1 MSKAGSLAILKGQ
14 NFAAESREGGGR
26 GWARVLYLVSPSEET
41 GRVNVG
47 VRLVLIIRHF
57 DVVPHA
63 VVHHL
68 ASVGQPATILKGVAA
83 AKALESRPAESRP
96 AESRPFR
103 FRPGARAPPLRDV
116 TFLVTVA
123 AAVATKL
130 VLKAPARAFRPAVVP
145 TETAP
150 HLTRGSR

>member
-1 MSKAGSLAILKGQ
+1 MSMAGSLAILKGQ

-26 GWARVLYLVSPSEET
+26 GWECVLYLVSPSEEA

-47 VRLVLIIRHF
+47 VRLVLIVRHF

-68 ASVGQPATILKGVAA
+68 AAVAQPAMVLQGVAA

-96 AESRPFR
+96 FR
-103 FRPGARAPPLRDV
+103 FRPGARVPPIRDV

-123 AAVATKL
+123 AALATTL
-130 VLKAPARAFRPAVVP
+130 VLKAPAPVFRPAGVP
-145 TETAP
+145 IETAP
-150 HLTRGSR
+150 HLTRGSL